1 MNKTIKNII
10 KTHVVQAVSRVDPT
24 RYRQEA
30 AYVNAVL
37 GRLDGLVYKGAC
49 GEIEIKSTVVDD
61 RGPGSA
67 ESKYGADFAVTVVLS
82 SGKST
87 VEKAI
92 IGQAKRG
99 RIEELPANE
108 SERLLSQVD
117 KMRKHTDQSVVLEVP
132 ELLGNSPRIR
142 LPYVRN
148 VGKFKPPV
156 LLEDYITS
164 QLIACLHGDR
174 RKNFVDAVQDSTLSR
189 LSLIIRI

>member
-10 KTHVVQAVSRVDPT
+10 KAHVAEAVSRVDPA
-24 RYRQEA
+24 RYRQEP

-37 GRLDGLVYKGAC
+37 GRLDGLVYKGAS

-61 RGPGSA
+61 RGPASA
-67 ESKYGADFAVTVVLS
+67 ESKYGADFAITAVIS
-82 SGKST
+82 SGKSK

-99 RIEELPANE
+99 RIEELSAKE

-117 KMRKHTDQSVVLEVP
+117 KMRRHTDQSVVLEVP
-132 ELLGNSPRIR
+132 ELLGSSPRIR
-142 LPYVRN
+142 LPYLHN
-148 VGKFKPPV
+148 DGKFKAPV
-156 LLEDYITS
+156 LLEDYITA

-189 LSLIIRI
+189 LSLIVRI